1 MNGACQS
8 GWGQPL
14 AHVSPCF
21 CTCLIYPLPQYK
33 DYLSKYKNMVT
44 HALTAAPMFLYL
56 LNLSLTPIQ
65 GLFASFGS
73 WILVSMVGYREI
85 QQRVTGEKVTT
96 TYHEPKPQP
105 DIIQKVETVEHTAN
119 ITIKHN
125 AHSHQMFK
133 VKLPVDDKTMRK
145 IALHLKHGGSFGRI
159 SLCRGQHK
167 VLSGYKYR
175 ELKQVLVDRKM
186 AVTKGKKTELRASGL
201 ALFKSY
207 LEGQNV
213 TIEA

>member
-1 MNGACQS
+1 MGA
-8 GWGQPL
+8 
-14 AHVSPCF
+14 AVSAC
-21 CTCLIYPLPQYK
+21 
-33 DYLSKYKNMVT
+33 VT
-44 HALTAAPMFLYL
+44 MFLYL
-56 LNLSLTPIQ
+56 LDLSLTPIQ

-85 QQRVTGEKVTT
+85 QKRVTGEKVTT
-96 TYHEPKPQP
+96 TYHEPKPEP

-133 VKLPVDDKTMRK
+133 VKLPVDDKIMRK